1 MKIVRLS
8 TPSGV
13 TYAEQRDGKTY
24 KINGDVFGNYEVTN
38 EQVTGKTLVPVIPGK
53 IVALGI
59 NYRKHADEFG
69 QAVKP
74 EPLIFLKPPSSLIAD
89 GESIV
94 LPRGCGRVEHEGELA
109 VVIGKRCK
117 DVEPDEVA
125 NCIFGYTCA
134 NDVSERDIQKRDG
147 QWVRAKGFDTFCPL
161 GPAIE
166 TEIDPSCC
174 DITVTVNGETR
185 QRGNT
190 REMVNDVYDS
200 VSFISKVM
208 TLEAGDVILTG
219 TPAGVS
225 PIHGGDV
232 VTVEIQGVGTLTNP
246 VK

>member
-1 MKIVRLS
+1 MKLVRLLTS
-8 TPSGV
+8 AGV
-13 TYAEQRDGKTY
+13 TYAIERGGNLF
-24 KINGDVFGNYEVTN
+24 KINGDIFGKYEVTD
-38 EQVTGKTLVPVIPGK
+38 EQVTGKVLVPVTPSK

-117 DVEPDEVA
+117 DVEPKDVNEY
-125 NCIFGYTCA
+125 ILGYTCA

-161 GPAIE
+161 GRAIE
-166 TEIDPSCC
+166 TELDPSDC
-174 DITVTVNGETR
+174 DVTVTVNGEVR
-185 QRGNT
+185 QHGNT
-190 REMVNDVYDS
+190 REMVNDVYTS

-208 TLEAGDVILTG
+208 TLQAGDVILTG

-225 PIHGGDV
+225 PIHSGDV
-232 VTVEIQGVGTLTNP
+232 VTVEIAGVCSLTNP

>member
-1 MKIVRLS
+1 MKLVRLNS
-8 TPSGV
+8 SNGV
-13 TYAEQRDGKTY
+13 TYACEKQGKLF
-24 KINGDVFGNYEVTN
+24 KVEGDVFSSYVVTN
-38 EQVTGKTLVPVIPGK
+38 EQVTGKILVPVVPSK

-89 GESIV
+89 NESIV
-94 LPRGCGRVEHEGELA
+94 LPKGCGRVEHEGELA
-109 VVIGKRCK
+109 VIIGKRCK
-117 DVEPDEVA
+117 DVEPNEVA
-125 NCIFGYTCA
+125 DYVFGYTCA

-161 GPAIE
+161 GYAIE
-166 TEIDPSCC
+166 TELNPDCC
-174 DITVTVNGETR
+174 EITVTVNDEVR

-190 REMVNDVYDS
+190 REMVNNVYDS

-208 TLEAGDVILTG
+208 TLEVGDVILTG
-219 TPAGVS
+219 TPSGVS
-225 PIHGGDV
+225 PIHSGDV
-232 VTVEIQGVGTLTNP
+232 VKVTIEGVCSLTNT

>member
-1 MKIVRLS
+1 MKFVRLS
-8 TPSGV
+8 TANGI
-13 TYAEQRDGKTY
+13 TYACEKQGKFY
-24 KINGDVFGNYEVTN
+24 KVEGDVFGNYAVTS
-38 EQVTGKTLVPVIPGK
+38 QQIVGKILVPVIPSK

-94 LPRGCGRVEHEGELA
+94 LPTNSGRVEHEGELA
-109 VVIGKRCK
+109 AVIGRRCK
-117 DVEPDEVA
+117 DVEADEA
-125 NCIFGYTCA
+125 KDYIFGYTCA

-147 QWVRAKGFDTFCPL
+147 QWTRAKGFDTFCPL
-161 GPAIE
+161 GYAIE
-166 TEIDPSCC
+166 TELDPDCC
-174 DITVTVNGETR
+174 EITVTVNGEVR
-185 QRGNT
+185 QHGST
-190 REMVNDVYDS
+190 REMVNNVYDS

-219 TPAGVS
+219 SPRGVS
-225 PIHGGDV
+225 PIRAGDV
-232 VTVEIQGVGTLTNP
+232 VTVTIEGVGTLTNP

>member
-1 MKIVRLS
+1 MKLVRLQTS
-8 TPSGV
+8 NGV
-13 TYAEQRDGKTY
+13 AYACEKQGKYY
-24 KINGDVFGNYEVTN
+24 KLEGDIFGIHTVTDT
-38 EQVTGKTLVPVIPGK
+38 QVTGKILVPVIPSK

-94 LPRGCGRVEHEGELA
+94 LPQGCGRVEHEGELT

-117 DVEPDEVA
+117 DVEADNVA
-125 NCIFGYTCA
+125 EYILGYTCA

-166 TEIDPSCC
+166 TELDPSNC
-174 DITVTVNGETR
+174 DITVTVNDEIR

-225 PIHGGDV
+225 PIHVGDV
-232 VTVEIQGVGTLTNP
+232 VTVAIQGVGTLTNP

>member
-1 MKIVRLS
+1 MKFVRLQTANGTAYACEKQGKLYKVEGDIFS
-8 TPSGV
+8 SYSV
-13 TYAEQRDGKTY
+13 TDT
-24 KINGDVFGNYEVTN
+24 
-38 EQVTGKTLVPVIPGK
+38 QVTGKIMVPVTPSK

-94 LPRGCGRVEHEGELA
+94 LPRDSGRVEHEGELA

-117 DVEPDEVA
+117 DVETNEVA
-125 NCIFGYTCA
+125 KYIFGYTCA

-166 TEIDPSCC
+166 TDVNPSCC
-174 DITVTVNGETR
+174 DITVTVNNEIR
-185 QRGNT
+185 QHGNT

-208 TLEAGDVILTG
+208 TLEVGDVILTG

-225 PIHGGDV
+225 PIHSGDI
-232 VTVEIQGVGTLTNP
+232 VTVEIQGVGSLTNL

>member
-1 MKIVRLS
+1 MKFVRLQ
-8 TPSGV
+8 TANGA
-13 TYAEQRDGKTY
+13 TYACEKQGKYY
-24 KINGDVFGNYEVTN
+24 KVDGDVFNSYAVTDT
-38 EQVTGKTLVPVIPGK
+38 QITGKVLVPVTPSK

-94 LPRGCGRVEHEGELA
+94 LPRGCGRVEHEGELT

-117 DVEPDEVA
+117 DVEPSEVA
-125 NCIFGYTCA
+125 EYIFGYTCA

-166 TEIDPSCC
+166 TELDPSCC
-174 DITVTVNGETR
+174 DITVTVNDEIR

-225 PIHGGDV
+225 PIHSGDV
-232 VTVEIQGVGTLTNP
+232 VTVTIQGVGSLTNP

>member
-1 MKIVRLS
+1 MKFVRLQ
-8 TPSGV
+8 TADGI
-13 TYAEQRDGKTY
+13 TYACEKQGKLYKVDGDLFRSYSVTDTQVSG
-24 KINGDVFGNYEVTN
+24 KI
-38 EQVTGKTLVPVIPGK
+38 LVPVTPSK

-94 LPRGCGRVEHEGELA
+94 LPRDSGRVEHEGELA

-117 DVEPDEVA
+117 DVEPNEVA
-125 NCIFGYTCA
+125 EYIFGYTCA

-147 QWVRAKGFDTFCPL
+147 QWARAKGFDTFCPL
-161 GPAIE
+161 GRAIE
-166 TEIDPSCC
+166 TDVNPSCC
-174 DITVTVNGETR
+174 DITVTVNNQTR
-185 QRGNT
+185 QHGNT

-219 TPAGVS
+219 TPSGVS
-225 PIHGGDV
+225 PIHSGDV
-232 VTVEIQGVGTLTNP
+232 VTVEIQGVCALTNP